1 MDEEIADTAP
11 GSSTDPEPGFSG
23 NSTVIKPKKKA
34 VSTKKKVVKESAPA
48 KKAKKEMGPAK
59 KADKASAPSKK
70 TTKEAEPAKKA
81 DKEATHAGLPT
92 EKPAGILDLVCEAI
106 ELLGK
111 SNDCL
116 YFLR

>member
-1 MDEEIADTAP
+1 MDEEIADTAS
-11 GSSTDPEPGFSG
+11 GSTTDPEPGFSG

-34 VSTKKKVVKESAPA
+34 VSTKKVVKESAPA
-48 KKAKKEMGPAK
+48 KKTKKEMGPAK
-59 KADKASAPSKK
+59 KADKAAAPTKK
-70 TTKEAEPAKKA
+70 TNKEAEPAKKA

-92 EKPAGILDLVCEAI
+92 EKPAKILDLVCEAI
-106 ELLGK
+106 ALLGK